1 VTSRIRVG
9 FVRSTLYATS
19 TSSSPFSVGSRPR
32 SAERSDRGASQPAST
47 SGSDGRLGG
56 ACGVGGAPVRSADAG
71 LGRPLLDTARIRNFS
86 IIAHIDHGKSTLAD
100 RLLERTGTVSKR
112 EMSSQFLDDMDLER
126 ERGITIKARSVRLG
140 YRARDGQ
147 DYVLNLIDT
156 PGHVDFTYEVSR
168 SLAACE
174 GAILVVDASQGVQAQ
189 TMANVYLALEHDH
202 AIIPVLNKIDLP
214 SADPE
219 LARREIE
226 EAIGLDASGAI
237 LASAKEGIGTDEILE
252 AIVHQIPPPRGDAE
266 APTRALIFDSW
277 FDPYHG
283 AVVLIR
289 VKDGTLRKGQRIRLM
304 AVGKEFTVTRLCV
317 LAPRAVEVAELGPGE
332 VGILSAAIKEV
343 ADTRIGDTV
352 TDAERPAA
360 EPLPGFRPVKPMVF
374 SGLYPAESAQYDA
387 LRDAVEKLR
396 LNDSSFSYEPET
408 SLALGFGF
416 RCGFLGLLHME
427 IVQERLEREF
437 ALSLITT
444 APTVAYRVVQ
454 TDGTS
459 LVIDS
464 PAKLPPPMRVEHIEE
479 PYIRATI
486 HLPIEYLGN
495 VLQLCQDRR
504 GEQKELKIIAETRAM
519 LIYEL
524 PLTEVVLDF
533 YDKLK
538 SLTRGYASMDYEYLD
553 FRPSNLVKLDVLIN
567 GDPMDALS
575 VIVHRDN
582 AFVRGRDLCQRLR
595 GLIPRQMFEVVIQAA
610 IGAKVIARETVKAM
624 RKNVTAKCY
633 GGDITRKRK
642 LLERQKEGKKRMK
655 QVGRVE
661 IPQEA
666 FLAVLKG
673 GE

>member
-1 VTSRIRVG
+1 
-9 FVRSTLYATS
+9 
-19 TSSSPFSVGSRPR
+19 
-32 SAERSDRGASQPAST
+32 
-47 SGSDGRLGG
+47 
-56 ACGVGGAPVRSADAG
+56 
-71 LGRPLLDTARIRNFS
+71 
-86 IIAHIDHGKSTLAD
+86 
-100 RLLERTGTVSKR
+100 
-112 EMSSQFLDDMDLER
+112 MSSQFLDDMDLER
-126 ERGITIKARSVRLG
+126 ERGITIKARSVRLA
-140 YRARDGQ
+140 YRARDGR

-189 TMANVYLALEHDH
+189 TMANVYLALDHDH

-214 SADPE
+214 SAEPE
-219 LARREIE
+219 RVRHEIE
-226 EAIGLDASGAI
+226 EAIGLDASDAI

-252 AIVHQIPPPRGDAE
+252 AIVQRIPPPGGDAA

-283 AVVLIR
+283 AVVLVR
-289 VKDGTLRKGQRIRLM
+289 VMEGTLRKGQRIRLM
-304 AVGKEFTVTRLCV
+304 AVGKEFTLTRLCV
-317 LAPRAVEVAELGPGE
+317 LAPRALEVAELGPGE

-360 EPLPGFRPVKPMVF
+360 EPLPGFRPTKPMVF
-374 SGLYPAESAQYDA
+374 SGLYPADSADYDA

-396 LNDSSFSYEPET
+396 LNDGSFTYEPET

-427 IVQERLEREF
+427 IIQERLEREF
-437 ALSLITT
+437 ALALITT

-454 TDGTS
+454 TDGQAI
-459 LVIDS
+459 VIDS
-464 PAKLPPPMRVEHIEE
+464 PAKLPPPLQVDHIEE
-479 PYIRATI
+479 PYIRATV
-486 HLPIEYLGN
+486 HLPTEFLGN

-504 GEQKELKIIAETRAM
+504 GEQTELKIIGETHAM
-519 LIYEL
+519 LTYEL
-524 PLTEVVLDF
+524 PLAEVVLDF
-533 YDKLK
+533 YDRLK
-538 SLTRGYASMDYEYLD
+538 SLTKGYASMDYEYLD
-553 FRPSNLVKLDVLIN
+553 FRPSNLVKLDLLIN
-567 GDPMDALS
+567 GDPVDALS
-575 VIVHRDN
+575 VIAHRDA

-595 GLIPRQMFEVVIQAA
+595 QLIPRQMFEVAIQAA
-610 IGAKVIARETVKAM
+610 IGAKVIARESVKAL